1 MTTGIKTLLAFQ
13 ITEKMMFIQ
22 KKKKKRDEKKSA
34 RYWGK
39 KRTKIAIVIINM
51 NGFRFL
57 NEKSSQAKK

>member
-22 KKKKKRDEKKSA
+22 KKKKEMKRNLQRTGE
-34 RYWGK
+34 K